1 VIQPPHTGTLRQ
13 IFQSAI
19 RVEWS
24 EFEGIAALRCTAG
37 VAIPLIVGL
46 ALRQPSVSAFGAVG
60 AVSVGFG
67 SFQGAY
73 RSRATVMVYASVA
86 MALAVFIGSLA
97 GASNGAA
104 IATATVTAFISG
116 LLVALGPAA
125 AFVGLQ
131 AGVAVLVAGGFPADV
146 PGAALRAAIV
156 LAGGLVQT
164 LLVVIIWPLRR
175 FSVERA
181 ALAAA
186 YRSLAHYA
194 AALNAA
200 DTMPPDAHVFA
211 ATESPLADPQPFA
224 RASDVLVFQALLD
237 EAERIRASLAALVT
251 RQHQLLAAH
260 PACTHAL
267 AESSARVLFE
277 IAAALEDARD
287 PREDA
292 PAWAALTD
300 CAQQLSQGGAVDAL
314 LGQLRGAWR
323 TAGVMTADAD
333 APAPQ
338 ARLRP
343 LRRRP
348 PIRDGLTTLRAN
360 LTLRSTACRHALR
373 LAAAVAIATAI
384 YRLAHLPRGYW
395 MPMTALLVLR
405 PEFHDTFARGGA
417 RIAGT
422 IAGAGLATLIVHFF
436 TPAPGA
442 LTLLVLA
449 FVWGCY
455 ALFRMNYAVFTVCLT
470 GYVVFILMLS
480 GVAEMTAATTRALY
494 TIEGGVLALML
505 YAVWPTWAA
514 STARES
520 LGAMLDAHG
529 AYVSSLLGAY
539 ADPAVTDLER
549 LAQIRADARLARSNA
564 EAIVERML
572 AEPASRAAIAPRA
585 AISLLAALRR
595 HALGALALHAGLER
609 GVHEPVRGMAELASE
624 MTESLATLAAAV
636 RSGTRPSALP
646 PLRQTQLALGATD
659 ALVGEETDLMV
670 DSIKTIAAILQH
682 EI

>member
-1 VIQPPHTGTLRQ
+1 MNHGTLRQ
-13 IFQSAI
+13 IFHSASH
-19 RVEWS
+19 VEWS
-24 EFEGIAALRCTAG
+24 LFEGIAALRCTAG

-46 ALRQPSVSAFGAVG
+46 TLRQPSVSAFGAVG

-86 MALAVFIGSLA
+86 MALAIFVGSLA
-97 GASNGAA
+97 GASDGAS
-104 IATATVTAFISG
+104 IATATVAAFISG
-116 LLVALGPAA
+116 LLVALGPSA

-131 AGVAVLVAGGFPADV
+131 AGVAVLVAGGFPVDLR
-146 PGAALRAAIV
+146 GAAMRAAIV

-186 YRSLAHYA
+186 YRSLAQYA
-194 AALNAA
+194 LGLNAA
-200 DTMPPDAHVFA
+200 DTAAPDPHVFA

-260 PACTHAL
+260 PGCAHQL
-267 AESSARVLFE
+267 AEAAARVLFE
-277 IAAALEDARD
+277 IAAALEEARE

-292 PAWAALTD
+292 PTWAALAD
-300 CAQQLSQGGAVDAL
+300 CARQLSQGGAVDAL

-323 TAGVMTADAD
+323 TAGVMTADGD
-333 APAPQ
+333 PPAVQ

-360 LTLRSTACRHALR
+360 LTLGSTACRHALR
-373 LAAAVAIATAI
+373 LAAAVAIATGI

-395 MPMTALLVLR
+395 VPMTALLVLR
-405 PEFHDTFARGGA
+405 PEFHDTFARGAA

-422 IAGAGLATLIVHFF
+422 IAGAGLATLMVHLF
-436 TPAPGA
+436 TPGPGS
-442 LTLLVLA
+442 LTVLVLV

-455 ALFRMNYAVFTVCLT
+455 ALFRMNYALFTLCLT
-470 GYVVFILMLS
+470 GYIVFILMLS
-480 GVAEMTAATTRALY
+480 GVAELTAATTRALY
-494 TIEGGVLALML
+494 TIEGGLLGIAL

-514 STARES
+514 TTARES

-529 AYVSSLLGAY
+529 AYVRSLLGAY
-539 ADPAVTDLER
+539 ADPRLTDLDR
-549 LAQIRADARLARSNA
+549 LAQIRTDARLARSNA

-572 AEPASRAAIAPRA
+572 TEPASRAAIAPRA
-585 AISLLAALRR
+585 AVGLLAALRR

-609 GVHEPVRGMAELASE
+609 GVREPVRGMAELAAQ
-624 MTESLATLAAAV
+624 MTESLASLATAV
-636 RSGTRPSALP
+636 RAGTPPSPLP
-646 PLRQTQLALGATD
+646 PLRQTQLALGPTD

-670 DSIKTIAAILQH
+670 DSVNTIASLLQRAH
-682 EI
+682 RS